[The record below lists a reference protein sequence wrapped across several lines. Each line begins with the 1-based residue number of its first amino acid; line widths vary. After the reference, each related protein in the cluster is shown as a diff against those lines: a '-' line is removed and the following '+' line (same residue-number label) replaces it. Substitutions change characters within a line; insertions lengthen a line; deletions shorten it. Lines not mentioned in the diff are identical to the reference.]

1 MANIKKFFK
10 KADPVTFALIA
21 LLGVSATFAWIQ
33 IASSGGNVVPV
44 SGPASDEEVPVF
56 NQMEVPASIMRE
68 TFIAPIA
75 TEDFTVTT
83 TFFDEE
89 AEDAAALVSSIFYF
103 QAGGGMYSHPSQ
115 GTSFADAT
123 GDVVD
128 VVAPLSGTISSI
140 VDDHP
145 VRGTVIVID
154 HIEGVQTVL
163 TGVYDT
169 RVQMGDVV
177 EQGSVLGVTGLST
190 LEPDA
195 GNVVHMEVMQ
205 NDNFFNPEEVIGK
218 AIREL

>member
-21 LLGVSATFAWIQ
+21 LLGASATFAWIQ

-44 SGPASDEEVPVF
+44 SGPSDEEVPVF
-56 NQMEVPASIMRE
+56 NEVEVPTSVMRE
-68 TFIAPIA
+68 TFIPPVA

-103 QAGGGMYSHPSQ
+103 QAGSRMFSHPSQ
-115 GTSFADAT
+115 GASFADAE
-123 GDVVD
+123 GAVVD
-128 VVAPLSGTISSI
+128 VVAPLSGIISSI

-145 VRGTVIVID
+145 VRGTIVVID
-154 HIEGVQTVL
+154 HPEGIQTVL
-163 TGVYDT
+163 NGVYDT
-169 RVQMGDVV
+169 RVQMGDIVS
-177 EQGSVLGVTGLST
+177 QGDVIGVTGLST

-195 GNVVHMEVMQ
+195 GNVIHMEVMQ
-205 NDNFFNPEEVIGK
+205 NEDFLDPEEVIGK